1 MAHVPSNPA
10 MVGVHQIRKRGMS
23 MQASKVVTF
32 LLAASLVSAARTTS
46 TPGQPDQR
54 RETPQTSNTSTANP
68 TSPSKTD
75 ASQGSATPGSSTAG
89 PASGA
94 TATPQS
100 DRGTASPK
108 AEERLYKEVRHELV
122 MLPNLTL
129 WDNLAYKV
137 EGYKVTLLGQVRNAS
152 LKSEAENS
160 VKRIEGV
167 EQVDNQIQILP
178 ASPTDDRIRTAVARS
193 IFDSPGLF
201 PYAVQSVP
209 PIHIIVQGGNV
220 SLEGV
225 VNNEGDK
232 NMAEIRAKQV
242 PGVFSV
248 TNHLQVASQSAQK

>member
-1 MAHVPSNPA
+1 M
-10 MVGVHQIRKRGMS
+10 
-23 MQASKVVTF
+23 
-32 LLAASLVSAARTTS
+32 
-46 TPGQPDQR
+46 
-54 RETPQTSNTSTANP
+54 
-68 TSPSKTD
+68 
-75 ASQGSATPGSSTAG
+75 
-89 PASGA
+89 
-94 TATPQS
+94 
-100 DRGTASPK
+100 
-108 AEERLYKEVRHELV
+108 RHELV

-178 ASPTDDRIRTAVARS
+178 PSPADDRIRTAVARS
-193 IFDSPGLF
+193 IFDAPGLF
-201 PYAVQSVP
+201 PYAMESVP

-220 SLEGV
+220 SLEGA
-225 VNNEGDK
+225 VNNEADK

-248 TNHLQVASQSAQK
+248 TNHLQVANQSANKQQEFR

>member
-1 MAHVPSNPA
+1 
-10 MVGVHQIRKRGMS
+10 
-23 MQASKVVTF
+23 MQASKLVTF
-32 LLAASLVSAARTTS
+32 LLAASLVSVAQSGQSAEKKEQAAS
-46 TPGQPDQR
+46 PA
-54 RETPQTSNTSTANP
+54 TAGAAAN
-68 TSPSKTD
+68 SPSATES
-75 ASQGSATPGSSTAG
+75 SQGSGSATAG
-89 PASGA
+89 SASG
-94 TATPQS
+94 TSSPTPQS

-108 AEERLYKEVRHELV
+108 AEDRLYREVRHELV

-178 ASPTDDRIRTAVARS
+178 PSPSDDRIRTAVARS
-193 IFDSPGLF
+193 IFDAPGLF
-201 PYAVQSVP
+201 PYAMESVP

-220 SLEGV
+220 TLEGV
-225 VNNEGDK
+225 VNSEADK